1 MTHTLTARQTLGG
14 FIAQIKE
21 ARQAAGL
28 TQAQMSARVGCSLP
42 AYQSIE
48 LGRRTPS
55 LAMFVS
61 IVKTLNGAIQINL
74 PTGKREPT
82 PPEKESRPHQKK
94 RPASPKNRK

>member
-1 MTHTLTARQTLGG
+1 MILN

-55 LAMFVS
+55 LAMFVN

-94 RPASPKNRK
+94 RPARTKNRK